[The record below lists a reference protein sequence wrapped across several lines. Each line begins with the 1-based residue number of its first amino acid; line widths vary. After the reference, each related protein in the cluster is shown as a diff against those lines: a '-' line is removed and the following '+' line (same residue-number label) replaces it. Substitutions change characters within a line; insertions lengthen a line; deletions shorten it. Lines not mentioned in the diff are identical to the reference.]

1 MEFEKEVISIPAS
14 RTIDLIYKY
23 GVHAHPVK
31 DKGYNYKSSK
41 YYTFRKEHGIM
52 EKVFS
57 LETTVEL
64 NIEQELLEN
73 NQRITVN
80 QLERLKNYINER
92 RKVFGF
98 NYPTYKFYLLKEEF
112 ELVNRPALPKTNNR
126 SYFTLEQ
133 LNNKRA
139 LVQMDESSKK
149 RTFLLT
155 YNIDKWQWDNFEQAQ
170 KSLMEDGRYI
180 GSWSCGNSKKLR
192 TGDRVFLI
200 KLGKEPRGIMAS
212 GLVFDS
218 VYKAPH
224 WNKEKRRKGEL
235 INYVNVDFDVIRN
248 PVSNDMLLME
258 QLKKI
263 DSHFTWSSRS
273 SGIEIPEYIASKIET
288 LWKEMT
294 GSDVTNLSRNEI
306 GIEEIVY
313 PERYIEGALTQI
325 TVNRYE
331 RDVKAR
337 KACLEKHGYSCGV
350 CEENLA
356 DKYGELGKEFIHVH
370 HIVPLHEIKREYKI
384 NPKTDLIPLCPNC
397 HAIIH
402 RKTPAYTPDELRSI
416 LGK

>member
-14 RTIDLIYKY
+14 GTIDLIYKY

-31 DKGYNYKSSK
+31 DKGYNYKISK

-64 NIEQELLEN
+64 NMEQELLEN

-98 NYPTYKFYLLKEEF
+98 NYPNYKFYLLKEEF
-112 ELVNRPALPKTNNR
+112 ELENKPALPKRNNH

-133 LNNKRA
+133 LNSTRA
-139 LVQMDESSKK
+139 LMQKDESAKK

-155 YNIDKWQWDNFEQAQ
+155 YNTDKWHWDNFEQAQ
-170 KSLMEDGRYI
+170 KSLMEEGRYI
-180 GSWSCGNSKKLR
+180 GSWSCGNSIKLR

-200 KLGKEPRGIMAS
+200 KLGKNPRGIMAS

-218 VYKAPH
+218 VYEAPH
-224 WNKEKRRKGEL
+224 WNKERRRKGEL
-235 INYVNVDFDVIRN
+235 SNYVNIDFDVIRN

-258 QLKKI
+258 QLKEI
-263 DSHFTWSSRS
+263 DSHFTWSSQS
-273 SGIEIPEYIASKIET
+273 SGIEIPEYIANKIET
-288 LWKEMT
+288 LWREMT
-294 GSDVTNLSRNEI
+294 GSDITNLSRNEV

-313 PERYIEGALTQI
+313 PERYTEGALTQI
-325 TVNRYE
+325 TVNKYE
-331 RDVKAR
+331 RNVKAR
-337 KACLEKHGYSCGV
+337 KACLEKYGYTCGV
-350 CEENLA
+350 CNENLA

-370 HIVPLHEIKREYKI
+370 HIVPLNEIKKEYII
-384 NPKTDLIPLCPNC
+384 NPITDLIPLCPNC

>member
-14 RTIDLIYKY
+14 GTIDLIYKY

-31 DKGYNYKSSK
+31 DKGYNYKISK

-64 NIEQELLEN
+64 NMEQELLEN

-98 NYPTYKFYLLKEEF
+98 NYPNYKFYLLKEEF
-112 ELVNRPALPKTNNR
+112 ELENKPALPKRNNH

-133 LNNKRA
+133 LNSTRA
-139 LVQMDESSKK
+139 LMQKDESAKK

-155 YNIDKWQWDNFEQAQ
+155 YNTDKWHWDNFEQAQ
-170 KSLMEDGRYI
+170 KSLMEEGRYI

-200 KLGKEPRGIMAS
+200 KLGKDPRGIMAS

-218 VYKAPH
+218 VYDAPH
-224 WNKEKRRKGEL
+224 WDKEKRRKGEL
-235 INYVNVDFDVIRN
+235 SNYVNVDFDVIRN

-258 QLKKI
+258 QLKEI
-263 DSHFTWSSRS
+263 DSHFTWSSQS
-273 SGIEIPEYIASKIET
+273 SGIEIPEYIANKIET
-288 LWKEMT
+288 LWREMT
-294 GSDVTNLSRNEI
+294 GSDVTNLSRNEV

-313 PERYIEGALTQI
+313 PERYTEGALTQI
-325 TVNRYE
+325 TVNKYE
-331 RDVKAR
+331 RNVKAR
-337 KACLEKHGYSCGV
+337 KACLEKYGYICRV
-350 CEENLA
+350 CNENLA
-356 DKYGELGKEFIHVH
+356 DKYGELGKEFIHIH
-370 HIVPLHEIKREYKI
+370 HIVPLNEIKREYKI
-384 NPKTDLIPLCPNC
+384 NPITDLIPLCPNC